1 MPLTVNYGASLD
13 FVKKTTDNLLSQTEA
28 ARLDIAGVDNDQAY
42 YYQDVVDLTG
52 GSPYS
57 VDLAG
62 EGFSTISYVIV
73 QGTSGNGD
81 LTISLGSNQ
90 SNVVPANGG
99 AVFWVIS
106 DTAGTLT
113 IDPGPD
119 NASCRLL
126 VIGS

>member
-1 MPLTVNYGASLD
+1 
-13 FVKKTTDNLLSQTEA
+13 
-28 ARLDIAGVDNDQAY
+28 
-42 YYQDVVDLTG
+42 
-52 GSPYS
+52 
-57 VDLAG
+57 
-62 EGFSTISYVIV
+62 
-73 QGTSGNGD
+73 
-81 LTISLGSNQ
+81 
-90 SNVVPANGG
+90 VPANGG